1 MHMCVIIHM
10 IYIIIGII
18 SQLMKVIS
26 MFTSTWWLIPRIVL
40 YVLTQVTS
48 GLSLLI
54 PHKKQGI

>member
-26 MFTSTWWLIPRIVL
+26 MVTSTRWLIPRIVL
-40 YVLTQVTS
+40 YVTQVTS